1 LGGSF
6 GSAVSLID
14 EQEHTQ
20 MPGDISSPA
29 TSASRGVESILDRA
43 WLDLYKETC
52 TNIRTTDDISFKLLG
67 FVPTFAGSAAGA
79 LALLE
84 KSQFLAAA
92 APGSVLALS
101 ILGLGVTFGLFR
113 WELRNIQ
120 KCAWLVRRAADLEQ
134 YALSSGREPL
144 LYIQYLGWTRERRP
158 TLKRPWGKTEAE
170 VVVYCAAMLAWCVPA
185 ALAAISLWLRAYQ

>member
-29 TSASRGVESILDRA
+29 TSASTGAESILDRA
-43 WLDLYKETC
+43 WLDLYKEIC

-79 LALLE
+79 LTLLE

-134 YALSSGREPL
+134 YALSSGREP
-144 LYIQYLGWTRERRP
+144 RRP